1 MGKLYFLMLTVLLSV
16 ATLTAEAQNKKE
28 KEKDQEEMEGF
39 SPNNQVFTDLITFNT
54 KGASKQ
60 EIENFKRFFNIR
72 NRVDSIRNELGKQI
86 IVDEKINDTYNVIY
100 YSLEYLFVSQRYD
113 NCGPILDMVEVYID
127 FLEELMLAVELEK

>member
-1 MGKLYFLMLTVLLSV
+1 V
-16 ATLTAEAQNKKE
+16 ATLTAEAQKKQDKE
-28 KEKDQEEMEGF
+28 KEQEEMEGF

-60 EIENFKRFFNIR
+60 EIENFKKFFDIR

>member
-1 MGKLYFLMLTVLLSV
+1 MGKLYFLLLTVLFSV
-16 ATLTAEAQNKKE
+16 ATLTAEAQKKQDKE
-28 KEKDQEEMEGF
+28 KEQEEMEGF

-60 EIENFKRFFNIR
+60 EIENFKKFFDIR

>member
-1 MGKLYFLMLTVLLSV
+1 MGKLYFLLLTVLFSV
-16 ATLTAEAQNKKE
+16 ATLTAEKKQDKE
-28 KEKDQEEMEGF
+28 KEQEEMEGF

-60 EIENFKRFFNIR
+60 EIENFKKFFDIR

>member
-1 MGKLYFLMLTVLLSV
+1 
-16 ATLTAEAQNKKE
+16 
-28 KEKDQEEMEGF
+28 
-39 SPNNQVFTDLITFNT
+39 VFTDLITFNT

-60 EIENFKRFFNIR
+60 EIENFKRFFDIR